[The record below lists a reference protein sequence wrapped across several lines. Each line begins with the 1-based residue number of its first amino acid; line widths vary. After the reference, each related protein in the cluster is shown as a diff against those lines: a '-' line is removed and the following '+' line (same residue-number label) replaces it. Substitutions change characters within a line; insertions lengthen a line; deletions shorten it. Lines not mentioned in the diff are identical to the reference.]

1 MDRITLMFLIKC
13 AVSLGA
19 LHSAEVKRLV
29 GAIKYECQASPDVL
43 EDPVWNLHLSWRSCL
58 FKEFHL

>member
-1 MDRITLMFLIKC
+1 MFLIKC

-19 LHSAEVKRLV
+19 LHSVDVKRLV

-43 EDPVWNLHLSWRSCL
+43 EDPV
-58 FKEFHL
+58 